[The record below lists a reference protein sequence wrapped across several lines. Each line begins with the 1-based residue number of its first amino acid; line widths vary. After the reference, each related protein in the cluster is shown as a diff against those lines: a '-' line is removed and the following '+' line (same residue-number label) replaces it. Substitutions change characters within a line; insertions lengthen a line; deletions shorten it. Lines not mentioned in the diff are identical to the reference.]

1 MKRIFTG
8 YSTALLCGIA
18 MAFLS
23 ASVSADG
30 VMAQVFWG
38 IQPFDNNSRDA
49 AILSDAS
56 GEPIAVSDFN
66 AEYSLVL
73 AFVGEGEDAEGYDP
87 AVGFETLEWIGE
99 AQATS
104 AKARFPDVDMDGDLY
119 VERTA
124 SLPVD
129 WLDDTDFEWEDVY
142 FVSLVRSKTTQR
154 VWRLSEVSG
163 GTDYAT
169 MGQFDAVGSDPGKM
183 VLYPDM
189 NKLDLYPE
197 TDSGVLYI
205 GAEIPQRCVWMAD
218 KGLAAADLAGYGE
231 ETVALAMALDKV
243 PAEVAGGVELK
254 IGSISLD
261 PQAGSATLAFQFT
274 ATDETGESAAVSS
287 LRGGARL
294 LLETASSA
302 GDLGTENASK
312 QEVSLSS
319 ASLTIPTSGDTLFAR
334 LVLDTP

>member
-30 VMAQVFWG
+30 VTAQVFWG

-169 MGQFDAVGSDPGKM
+169 MGQFTAVGTDPYTLTM
-183 VLYPDM
+183 YV
-189 NKLDLYPE
+189 NANQLDLYAEP
-197 TDSGVLYI
+197 DSGLLYL

-218 KGLAAADLAGYGE
+218 KGLAAADLAGYDE
-231 ETVALAMALDKV
+231 KTVELAMALDKV

-261 PQAGSATLAFQFT
+261 PQAGTATLAFQFT

-302 GDLGTENASK
+302 DDLGTENASK